1 MPEAKRAEIQAL
13 LAQSPHYVHSP
24 PPRRSINAEID
35 NESYVL
41 RVGQFTDG
49 EPFFQVNVPAARRL
63 SQTVKDDREHQREH
77 RLRSPGCWQG
87 SDALSIQAR
96 HGLVTTHLR

>member
-13 LAQSPHYVHSP
+13 LAQSPHYAHT
-24 PPRRSINAEID
+24 RSINAEID